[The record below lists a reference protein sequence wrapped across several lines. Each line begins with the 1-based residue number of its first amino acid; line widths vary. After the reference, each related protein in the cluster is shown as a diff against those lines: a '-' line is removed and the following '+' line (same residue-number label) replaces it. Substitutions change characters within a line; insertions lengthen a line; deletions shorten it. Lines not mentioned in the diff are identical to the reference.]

1 MTIKFPDINYVAG
14 RNLAPAPVR
23 PETSAQSNDNYYI
36 CLSWQDGRP
45 PYSIPIK
52 PSSPNILQGGKPP
65 PLSKKTIKL

>member
-36 CLSWQDGRP
+36 CLSWQGAGLHT
-45 PYSIPIK
+45 PY
-52 PSSPNILQGGKPP
+52 Q
-65 PLSKKTIKL
+65 